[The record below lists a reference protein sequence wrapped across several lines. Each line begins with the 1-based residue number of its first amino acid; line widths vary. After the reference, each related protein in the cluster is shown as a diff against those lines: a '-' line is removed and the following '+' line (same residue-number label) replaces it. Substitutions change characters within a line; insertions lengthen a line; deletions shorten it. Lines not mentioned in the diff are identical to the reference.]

1 MCTEPAVG
9 LDDIGTEDPESY
21 VTHAHTLAVGPPGC
35 RVTVSP
41 GQQPDLG
48 VNTPLRVV
56 GMKSVVDDIEVQ
68 VEQPNMTD
76 TIVEQTNMIKDTK
89 ISEELGKVSV
99 PTVEHEGIVVESND
113 TTKPLTPTTCSL
125 ASEVVEQRIEETST
139 QQKMKKYPSFD
150 DVLGRTTHKSDGR
163 QVLVIRA

>member
-125 ASEVVEQRIEETST
+125 ASEVVEQRI
-139 QQKMKKYPSFD
+139 
-150 DVLGRTTHKSDGR
+150 
-163 QVLVIRA
+163 